1 MRFISPV
8 RRFAENPPAPPRY
21 RCELAHVA
29 ADEEG
34 ALAVVNTAVAEFPT
48 DYDLLKIATRTQR
61 ALEPEGWRG
70 ADDRA
75 T

>member
-1 MRFISPV
+1 MRCISPV
-8 RRFAENPPAPPRY
+8 RRFAENPPPPPRY

-34 ALAVVNTAVAEFPT
+34 ALAVVNAAVAEFPT